1 MENLTSE
8 IKRIIDLPEKEVDVN
23 EAAMVLL
30 KINRNQ
36 ILFNNIV
43 RRNDKDRVLYELKK
57 IYDFR
62 MQDEALKKTAD
73 MEVEVK
79 KVVETNPEF
88 TLTDEQ
94 LEDAPKGMRADHDEL
109 PEEIKALFVENFD
122 IFRKMRKLHEQLKL
136 MNNQKP
142 CDRYPFLKEMLE
154 LDKLHR
160 ENYNAY
166 DAYKVGPS
174 QQSKPDEIKDETT
187 IQADQIAT
195 TTVAD
200 PKLVSAAR
208 AYLSRNKARLDSL
221 DGEAKEELLRKMQ
234 ERYSYLIATDSGVSD
249 EQKAEYKAL
258 GLNV

>member
-1 MENLTSE
+1 MENLTDE
-8 IKRIIDLPEKEVDVN
+8 IKRIIDLPENEVDVN
-23 EAAMVLL
+23 EAATLL
-30 KINRNQ
+30 LRVNRNQ
-36 ILFNNIV
+36 ILFNNII
-43 RRNDKDRVLYELKK
+43 RRNDVERVLYELKK

-62 MQDEALKKTAD
+62 MQDDALKKTAV

-79 KVVETNPEF
+79 KVIETNPEF

-122 IFRKMRKLHEQLKL
+122 IFRRMRKLHEQLKL

-154 LDKLHR
+154 LDNQHR

-166 DAYKVGPS
+166 DNYGK
-174 QQSKPDEIKDETT
+174 KPAQPETKIET
-187 IQADQIAT
+187 VM
-195 TTVAD
+195 VAD

-208 AYLSRNKARLDSL
+208 AYLSRNKAKLETLEGD
-221 DGEAKEELLRKMQ
+221 AKEELLQKMQ
-234 ERYSYLIATDSGVSD
+234 ERYSYLVATDSGVSD